1 MVATIYGAADRAYA
15 FVPVAVQTANY
26 TAAQNQLVPVD
37 TSAAARTIT
46 LPTAP
51 PDQTVVCVKKVAGS
65 NNVTVAT
72 GAGDVFNVA
81 GGPTTWT
88 LALVGQA
95 IIAQYSAAAAI
106 WYIFGDAGNGTVTGN
121 FSASG
126 NGSFGGTL
134 NVTGKTTFA
143 DQISINSSDSSGSIF
158 INQSVNTSSNP
169 GTISQQESASTSS
182 AYAVFVSGD
191 GHARFVLGADGT
203 MRWGPGNA
211 SLDSTLARTS
221 AGMLSLGAAALIV
234 NEARPE
240 DHSLI
245 TWAFDPYSA
254 SGSGAPSAGVLHLIK
269 CEVRAAATANFV
281 WVAVPS
287 LGTALTSGQN
297 FVAVLDSSG
306 NRLAVSADQS
316 VNWATGSGAGVTQ
329 KIALT
334 SSAALTTPFVW
345 VAILVNGTGLPSFGR
360 GSTLSSSLYNAN
372 LSASTARW
380 ATNGSALTSVP
391 ASITPSSNSNEA
403 NSWWAALST

>member
-37 TSAAARTIT
+37 TTAAARTVT

-51 PDQTVVCVKKVAGS
+51 PDQTVICVKKVAGS

-88 LALVGQA
+88 LALVGQG

-106 WYIFGDAGNGTVTGN
+106 WYILSDASNGAITGN
-121 FSASG
+121 FSATG

-134 NVTGKTTFA
+134 NVTGKTTFG

-182 AYAVFVSGD
+182 AYAIFVSGD

-211 SLDSTLARTS
+211 SLDTQLQRSAAGILSVTTGSFSVTTAGQGLRVKEGSNAKQGTATLAAGTVTVANTS
-221 AGMLSLGAAALIV
+221 VTANSRIIVGMATPGGTV
-234 NEARPE
+234 
-240 DHSLI
+240 
-245 TWAFDPYSA
+245 
-254 SGSGAPSAGVLHLIK
+254 GAPFVSSVTAGTGFTIK
-269 CEVRAAATANFV
+269 
-281 WVAVPS
+281 S
-287 LGTALTSGQN
+287 
-297 FVAVLDSSG
+297 
-306 NRLAVSADQS
+306 
-316 VNWATGSGAGVTQ
+316 
-329 KIALT
+329 T
-334 SSAALTTPFVW
+334 SSTDTST
-345 VAILVNGTGLPSFGR
+345 VAYEIFE
-360 GSTLSSSLYNAN
+360 
-372 LSASTARW
+372 
-380 ATNGSALTSVP
+380 P
-391 ASITPSSNSNEA
+391 A
-403 NSWWAALST
+403 